1 MVTDI
6 DREHA
11 VATAALCKPRL
22 PPETPVS
29 HCRRGGQKGAE
40 NCQLVH
46 ALSAGRVDFLLG
58 EMVLHLRLYYG
69 YGVPDCFGLA
79 AKGWSTVLVAV
90 LLTSSLCWK
99 PSLICT

>member
-11 VATAALCKPRL
+11 VAMDAPFQPRL
-22 PPETPVS
+22 PPEFPFDRGR
-29 HCRRGGQKGAE
+29 CGGQKGAE

-46 ALSAGRVDFLLG
+46 ALSAGRVDFSLG

-69 YGVPDCFGLA
+69 YGVPDYFGLA
-79 AKGWSTVLVAV
+79 VKGWSTVLVAV